1 MWISQIQP
9 CFYEILLNILCKKG
23 GGGIINLLTSIC
35 ILNEYCNFK
44 AVKYN
49 EMHGLLFVCVL
60 IRHYCYITRF
70 LIQVKSGCTCARRV
84 IGPNNCT
91 TTAQLWT
98 PSRRNRAKTL
108 RPGCDR
114 VKPEVSMEG
123 GENPNYGCTVYRVI
137 QVQLMFHGNPLAR
150 FYPSFVKYL
159 HLSYICHKIQSFY
172 GPRADIVVSG

>member
-1 MWISQIQP
+1 
-9 CFYEILLNILCKKG
+9 
-23 GGGIINLLTSIC
+23 
-35 ILNEYCNFK
+35 
-44 AVKYN
+44 
-49 EMHGLLFVCVL
+49 MHGLLFVCVL

-84 IGPNNCT
+84 TGPNNCT

-123 GENPNYGCTVYRVI
+123 GENPNYGCTVYRVS